1 LKMEYALFNHRTPVH
16 FLVIHDSVI
25 ITPIYV
31 ITTSISNI
39 ISFVYNYQYF
49 IVIYILLAF
58 VSVLLYT
65 SLTGIQKELD
75 RITKVNRRIM

>member
-1 LKMEYALFNHRTPVH
+1 MEYALFNHRTPVH

-65 SLTGIQKELD
+65 GLTGIQKELD

>member
-1 LKMEYALFNHRTPVH
+1 MEYALFNHRTPVH